1 MSFLLVISLILIIT
15 KVMEHLA
22 VKLSLPSVVG
32 SLMVGIL
39 LGPAV
44 LGIVQ
49 KSEGISLLSH
59 IGVVL
64 LMFLAGVESDFNRL
78 KKYLKPSVTVAVLG
92 IVMPVVMFYLTS
104 LLFGFGSKE
113 SLFISLIFSA
123 TSLSITIQVLKELNY
138 VQTSEGSVVVG
149 AALLDDIMVVILL
162 NVVMSLLTPGVGVAQ
177 VGKLLLTTV
186 LFFVGTFLFQRF
198 LLPIVLKLYE
208 KVTVPE
214 KNLAFGLAL
223 AFFLSFLAESLG
235 MSDIIGAFFAGIML
249 SQTEIGHEIEGKI
262 EQINTAF
269 FAPVFFVSIGLDLS
283 FNGLGKY
290 WYLIVIFSILAVVS
304 KYLGGFIGAKFD
316 GFDGKS
322 ASIIGASMISRGEM
336 ALILVSLGLK
346 QAIISDSVYALIVL
360 VVIISTVA
368 APILLKQAVITK
380 QKSLDKKHI

>member
-49 KSEGISLLSH
+49 ESEGISLLSH
-59 IGVVL
+59 IGVIL
-64 LMFLAGVESDFNRL
+64 LMFLAGIESDFNRL
-78 KKYLKPSVTVAVLG
+78 KKYLKPSVAVAILG
-92 IVMPVVMFYLTS
+92 IIMPMVMFYLTS

-113 SLFISLIFSA
+113 GLFISLIFSA

-138 VQTSEGSVVVG
+138 VQTREGSVVVG

-162 NVVMSLLTPGVGVAQ
+162 NIVMSLLTPGVGLAQ
-177 VGKLLLTTV
+177 VGQLLLATV
-186 LFFVGTFLFQRF
+186 LFFVGVFLFQRF
-198 LLPIVLKLYE
+198 LLPIILKIYD
-208 KVTVPE
+208 KVSVPE

-223 AFFLSFLAESLG
+223 AFLFSFIAETLG

-249 SQTEIGHEIEGKI
+249 SQTEVGHEIEGKI
-262 EQINTAF
+262 EQINTAL

-283 FNGLGKY
+283 FHGLGKY
-290 WYLIVIFSILAVVS
+290 WYLIIIFSILAVLS
-304 KYLGGFIGAKFD
+304 KYIGGFFGAKFD
-316 GFDGKS
+316 GFDRKS
-322 ASIIGASMISRGEM
+322 AAIIGASMISRGEM

-346 QAIISDSVYALIVL
+346 QAIISESLYALIVL

-368 APILLKQAVITK
+368 APILLKQAVVTK
-380 QKSLDKKHI
+380 QKSMAKERL